1 MSFNTSIPVGRSGSA
16 TEAMSRPR
24 RAGVVSRS
32 APTTPLS
39 GFDRARLRQSPVL
52 SGLPADIFEQL
63 LAECRILVLGRDAP
77 LFEQGEPAED
87 LQIVLEGRI
96 ALIGR
101 TPDRR
106 TCILALIGPAEGMV
120 DPAALIRGPHAIG
133 ARTVEASRVACLP
146 AALALQALDSGSA
159 FGRGALG
166 SLAQHWQ
173 LFLRR
178 LADQKL
184 RSAPQRLAS
193 YLAECAVDS
202 ARPGGAPQ
210 RESGQPQSVRFV
222 LAEDR
227 RTLASHLGMT
237 PENLSRV
244 IGQLRQHG
252 VELNGRAVTIADL
265 DALRHFGCVAT
276 EP

>member
-1 MSFNTSIPVGRSGSA
+1 MSFNTTIPVGRSGA
-16 TEAMSRPR
+16 TAEAMGRAR
-24 RAGVVSRS
+24 RSGA
-32 APTTPLS
+32 ATPPTTPLS

-52 SGLPADIFEQL
+52 SGLAADLFEQL
-63 LAECRILVLGRDAP
+63 LAECRILVLARDTL
-77 LFEQGEPAED
+77 LFEQGAPAED
-87 LQIVLEGRI
+87 LHIVLEGRV

-101 TPDRR
+101 TPDHR

-120 DPAALIRGPHAIG
+120 DPAALFRRPHAVG
-133 ARTVEASRVACLP
+133 ARTVEASRIACLP
-146 AALALQALDSGSA
+146 AALAQQALESEPT

-173 LFLRR
+173 LLLRR

-193 YLAECAVDS
+193 YLAECAADS
-202 ARPGGAPQ
+202 ARPGSAGQ
-210 RESGQPQSVRFV
+210 REEGRRSPVRFV

-252 VELNGRAVTIADL
+252 VELNGRAVTISDL
-265 DALRHFGCVAT
+265 DALRQFGYVS
-276 EP
+276 ES